1 MECTVYLLIKVPC
14 GSGVFEGL
22 KEHQCR
28 EGDILPSFSSW
39 LTQVSSLKTMFI
51 TILPVI
57 NKHYVFCVYAFGN
70 QKYVLKDKMGYGE
83 L

>member
-1 MECTVYLLIKVPC
+1 
-14 GSGVFEGL
+14 
-22 KEHQCR
+22 
-28 EGDILPSFSSW
+28 
-39 LTQVSSLKTMFI
+39 MFI

-83 L
+83 LWVPGYKQRYNFYLGCVGRPTVYM